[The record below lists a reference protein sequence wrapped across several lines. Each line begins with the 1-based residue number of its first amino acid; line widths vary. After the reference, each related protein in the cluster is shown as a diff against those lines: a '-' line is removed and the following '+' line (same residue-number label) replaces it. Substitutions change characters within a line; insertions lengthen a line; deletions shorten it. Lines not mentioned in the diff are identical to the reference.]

1 MTGRGSTLDYQVQ
14 PGTALVGRVRMPGDK
29 SISHRALLLAALAE
43 GESVLEGLSTGTDV
57 SAMAVALQALGIRME
72 AEAPGCW
79 RVRGGPFQAP
89 DRALDL
95 GNSGTAARLLIGAL
109 AGAPFD
115 TVLTGD
121 ASLCQRPMR
130 RIIAPLQAM
139 GARFEATPGETLPL
153 RVQASAGLAGRPYR
167 CPLPSAQLKSALL
180 LAGLRAT
187 GRTCVTEPVQ
197 TRDHTERLLRQFAD
211 PPLAEATRDATGH
224 TVCVQGGTRLKAV
237 RLQVPGD
244 FSQAVFFIAG
254 ACLAPGSDLLIEQ
267 VGMNPSRIAALEVFR
282 AMGADIEVQAEA
294 MLSAEP
300 IMTLR
305 VRHTTGLRA
314 ASIAGELAARAIDE
328 LPMLIALSA
337 CLPGCTRLRDATEL
351 RAKES
356 DRLQSLQEGL
366 QAVGIRVKALPDGL
380 DVYGAQP
387 RGGVVYSHGDHRIVM
402 AFSMLALAA
411 VQPVRIVDC
420 DWVQTS
426 FPGFV
431 GLARQAGMVVQEQS
445 GQ

>member
-1 MTGRGSTLDYQVQ
+1 MTGMGSTLDYRVQ
-14 PGTALVGRVRMPGDK
+14 PGTALVGRIRMPGDK

-57 SAMAVALQALGIRME
+57 SAMAVALQALGTRME
-72 AEAPGCW
+72 AGAPGCW
-79 RVRGGPFQAP
+79 RVHGGPFRAP

-109 AGAPFD
+109 AGCPFD

-121 ASLCQRPMR
+121 ASLCRRPMR

-139 GARFEATPGETLPL
+139 GAQFEAAPGDTLPL
-153 RVQASAGLAGRPYR
+153 TVRASAGLAGLHYR

-180 LAGLRAT
+180 LAGLRAA
-187 GRTCVTEPVQ
+187 GSTCVTESVQ
-197 TRDHTERLLRQFAD
+197 TRDHTERLLEQFAG
-211 PPLAEATRDATGH
+211 PPSAAATRDAYGY
-224 TVCVQGGTRLKAV
+224 TVCVQGGTRLRAA

-254 ACLAPGSDLLIEQ
+254 ACLAPGSELRIER
-267 VGMNPSRIAALEVFR
+267 VGMNPSRTAALEVFR
-282 AMGADIEVQAEA
+282 AMGAAIEMEGEA
-294 MLSAEP
+294 VLSGEP

-305 VRHTTGLRA
+305 VRHTTGLHA

-337 CLPGCTRLRDATEL
+337 CLPGCTRLRDATAL
-351 RAKES
+351 RTKES

-366 QAVGIRVKALPDGL
+366 QAVGIRVEGLPDGL
-380 DVYGAQP
+380 NVYGAQP
-387 RGGVVYSHGDHRIVM
+387 RGGVVHSHGDHRMVM
-402 AFSMLALAA
+402 AFTMLALAA
-411 VQPVRIVDC
+411 AQPVRIVDC

-431 GLARQAGMVVQEQS
+431 GLARQAGMVVQEQW